1 MSETLDE
8 PPTENLSRPIDL
20 AYLEFVDR
28 KASWAEASSRLNSG
42 LSPVGTT
49 FDVDSF
55 DSDPEAKAHRR
66 IPVRPP
72 PLTYYM
78 TYPRPIAAI
87 VPVPR
92 KPESEYDAYDDLPV
106 LEDILSNISDLPD
119 LEEVIEIS
127 IDHDLSELEDFVS
140 DTEEMP
146 PLEDVPYGE
155 IPHDNEPIRREE
167 SRYVQ
172 DQHSAEFAYFTDPIN
187 ALERY

>member
-1 MSETLDE
+1 MSETIIDE
-8 PPTENLSRPIDL
+8 PPTENLPRPIDL

-28 KASWAEASSRLNSG
+28 KASWAEASDRLDSG

-72 PLTYYM
+72 PLTCYM
-78 TYPRPIAAI
+78 PYQRPIAAI

-92 KPESEYDAYDDLPV
+92 KPESEYDENDGLPV

-119 LEEVIEIS
+119 LEEVIEIT
-127 IDHDLSELEDFVS
+127 IEHDLEDFAS

-155 IPHDNEPIRREE
+155 FPQNNEPIRQEE
-167 SRYVQ
+167 SQYVQ
-172 DQHSAEFAYFTDPIN
+172 DQHLAEFEYFADPIN
-187 ALERY
+187 ALERF